1 MVVVTQQRGR
11 KISGR
16 ARRRGTPRILG
27 QMRRRAAR
35 GVLGRIRM
43 GTAGN
48 SPRLRRWALA
58 VVLLGVVLV
67 PYPTQGVVGAP
78 PATACRVGCRGYGSG
93 SGSVPS
99 MIRWTT
105 PLPGSWNVGSGLTGT
120 EPASGLAYASVGDG
134 VAAVGVGLTVYGYSS
149 GTGALEWQ
157 DTLTGFPAGAAIVSV
172 RTWPGEVTAGVSYQ
186 PAGSAG
192 APKRTEVVISDLAGA
207 QTGRYPAATFG
218 GAVAGSPK
226 YTVVVGATAVTSYDN
241 ATGHVRWQRPTGR
254 VAQAWRTDG
263 NWLYVAESAGGFV
276 DSAPVTALRRI
287 DLTTGDELV
296 VRPLE
301 SLEFDGTLSTAF
313 DGVVLFSAAAGVT
326 AYSGTTGALLWSING
341 AVPESTD
348 HRPYRI
354 YLTTGS
360 NLVGVDP
367 LTGRVK
373 ATASGSAVNGSA
385 GVYVVR
391 SGVALGLDQGGNG
404 DAWGYDLAV
413 QRVTLAA
420 AGLPWPHYFVDLSG
434 VGGSADPA
442 SDLVIIAA
450 CTQLAASSPTQ
461 PSSSAA
467 SGPVASGSAPGPSV
481 SPPTSPVRSPSSGL
495 SESPG
500 MPGSSSSSGA
510 SGFLGS
516 AGSTPSPGA
525 SPSVSAGVG
534 QGCLHPELV
543 ALNL

>member
-16 ARRRGTPRILG
+16 ARRRGTPRVLG
-27 QMRRRAAR
+27 RMRQMRRRAAR

-48 SPRLRRWALA
+48 SPRWRRWVLA
-58 VVLLGVVLV
+58 AVLLGVALV
-67 PYPTQGVVGAP
+67 PYPTQGAVGAP
-78 PATACRVGCRGYGSG
+78 PAAACRVGCRAYGSE
-93 SGSVPS
+93 SVPS

-105 PLPGSWNVGSGLTGT
+105 PLPGSWDVGSGLTGT

-149 GTGALEWQ
+149 RTGALKWQ

-186 PAGSAG
+186 PAGRAG
-192 APKRTEVVISDLAGA
+192 AAKRTEVVISDLAGA

-226 YTVVVGATAVTSYDN
+226 YTVVVGATTVTSYDN
-241 ATGHVRWQRPTGR
+241 ATGHVRWQRPTGQ

-287 DLTTGDELV
+287 DLATGDELV

-313 DGVVLFSAAAGVT
+313 DGVVLFSSTAGVT
-326 AYSGTTGALLWSING
+326 AYSGTTGAWLWSING
-341 AVPESTD
+341 AIPESTD
-348 HRPYRI
+348 HRPHRI
-354 YLTTGS
+354 YLTKGS

-450 CTQLAASSPTQ
+450 CTQLATSSPTR
-461 PSSSAA
+461 PSSSA
-467 SGPVASGSAPGPSV
+467 SGSAASGSAASGSAAGPSV
-481 SPPTSPVRSPSSGL
+481 SPPPSPVRSPSSGL

-500 MPGSSSSSGA
+500 TSGSSGSSGPP
-510 SGFLGS
+510 
-516 AGSTPSPGA
+516 GSTPSPGA
-525 SPSVSAGVG
+525 SPSASAGVS

>member
-1 MVVVTQQRGR
+1 MTQRRGR
-11 KISGR
+11 KTSGR
-16 ARRRGTPRILG
+16 TRRRGTRRVVG
-27 QMRRRAAR
+27 RMRRRAAH
-35 GVLGRIRM
+35 GILGRIRL

-58 VVLLGVVLV
+58 VVLLGVALV
-67 PYPTQGVVGAP
+67 PYPTQGAAGAP
-78 PATACRVGCRGYGSG
+78 PAVTCRVGCRPGI
-93 SGSVPS
+93 VPS
-99 MIRWTT
+99 MVKWTT
-105 PLPGSWNVGSGLTGT
+105 SLPGSWDVASGLTGT
-120 EPASGLAYASVGDG
+120 VPASGLAYASVGDG
-134 VAAVGVGLTVYGYSS
+134 VAAVGVGLTMCGYSS
-149 GTGALEWQ
+149 KTGALEWQ

-172 RTWPGEVTAGVSYQ
+172 RTWPGEVTAGVSYR
-186 PAGSAG
+186 PAGSVG
-192 APKRTEVVISDLAGA
+192 APVRTEVVISDPAGA

-241 ATGHVRWQRPTGR
+241 ATGHVRWQQPTGR

-287 DLTTGDELV
+287 DLATGAELV
-296 VRPLE
+296 VQPLE
-301 SLEFDGTLSTAF
+301 GLEFDGVLSAAF
-313 DGVVLFSAAAGVT
+313 DGVVLFSSAAGVT
-326 AYSGTTGALLWSING
+326 AYSGTTGAQLWSING

-348 HRPYRI
+348 HHPRRI
-354 YLTTGS
+354 YLTEGS

-367 LTGRVK
+367 LTGRIR

-385 GVYVVR
+385 GVYAVR

-450 CTQLAASSPTQ
+450 CTQLAPSPPTQ
-461 PSSSAA
+461 PSTSA
-467 SGPVASGSAPGPSV
+467 PSGSAPASTAAPSQTPTGPASS
-481 SPPTSPVRSPSSGL
+481 SPATSGSSG
-495 SESPG
+495 S
-500 MPGSSSSSGA
+500 A
-510 SGFLGS
+510 S
-516 AGSTPSPGA
+516 STPSPGT
-525 SPSVSAGVG
+525 SPSASAGAG
-534 QGCLHPELV
+534 QSCLHPELV